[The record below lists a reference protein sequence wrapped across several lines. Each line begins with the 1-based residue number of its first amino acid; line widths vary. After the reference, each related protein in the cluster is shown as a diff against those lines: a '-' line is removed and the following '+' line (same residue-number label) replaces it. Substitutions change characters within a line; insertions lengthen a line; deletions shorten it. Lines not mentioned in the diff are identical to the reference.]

1 MLRLVNLV
9 VEAVQHEVQ
18 QIRYNGF
25 SAFRF
30 QQFYQMV
37 VCCRGKFNQDLADN
51 ADTGLFLVCDRDTV
65 KFFHYFTAHFA
76 EGEVVRKL
84 FRGQEIL
91 ALFYPLLMNRVD
103 GAGLFFVGAHMINT
117 AHENIAEDCTEG
129 RTGQKVCIQFKSG
142 VCLNAAH
149 VDGNDRN
156 VFHTGFFQCTA
167 DEADVV
173 CCTAAAAGLG
183 DNNRNLVQVIFTGK
197 QGIHDLTDNTQGRI
211 AGVVV
216 DVF

>member
-1 MLRLVNLV
+1 MLCLVNLV

-65 KFFHYFTAHFA
+65 KVFNYFTAHFA
-76 EGEVVRKL
+76 EGEVVR
-84 FRGQEIL
+84 I
-91 ALFYPLLMNRVD
+91 D

-167 DEADVV
+167 DETDVV
-173 CCTAAAAGLG
+173 GCTAAAAGLG